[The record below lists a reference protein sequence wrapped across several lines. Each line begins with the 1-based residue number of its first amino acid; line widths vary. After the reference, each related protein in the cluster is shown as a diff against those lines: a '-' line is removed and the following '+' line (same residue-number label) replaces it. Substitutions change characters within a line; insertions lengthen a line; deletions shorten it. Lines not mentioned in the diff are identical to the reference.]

1 MSVGRPAWRFLVAL
15 AVGAASIVLP
25 LALHPRPAAAAS
37 WAPSYDQDFPDPSVL
52 VSGGSYFAYSTQTF
66 LASVPGATSTD
77 GIRWNT
83 NTANILPA
91 LPPWASFGYTWAP
104 SVAQDAAGQ
113 FVMYYA
119 AHDDTLGTECLGRAT
134 ASSAD
139 GPFVDTSSAP
149 VLCQSTLGGSIDPDI
164 FTDAQGQSYLLWK
177 SDGNRDGQA
186 THLWSE
192 PMDADFDLEGSPTLL
207 MSADQGWQG
216 GIVEGPNLLEVQGAY
231 YLFYSG
237 NLYSTARYAVGFATC
252 ASPLGPCTDSPD
264 NPVLTTTTGM
274 SGPGG
279 VSLFTA
285 LDGQLTMAFA
295 AWPGAIGYAVGGYR
309 AMYLADVSFEG
320 GLPVFDPALDPPG
333 GDGYWEAGADGGVFA
348 FGAPFEGSAGGQHL
362 AAPVVAITAPPGG
375 HGYWLAAADGGVFA
389 YGGAPYLGSMAG
401 RALASPI
408 VGMAA
413 TPDGGGYWLVA
424 ADGGVF
430 AFGDASFFGSMGGSH
445 LNSPIVGVAPDSGTG
460 GYWLVGADGGVFA
473 FHAPYVGSTGGRKL
487 TRSIVGMAATAD
499 GGGYWLVGADG
510 GVFSFGDAPFD
521 GSMGAKV
528 LNAPVIGMAATADGG
543 GYWLMGADGGV
554 FSFGDAPFDGSMGA
568 TVLDGPMVAVAA
580 VPATS

>member
-1 MSVGRPAWRFLVAL
+1 M
-15 AVGAASIVLP
+15 
-25 LALHPRPAAAAS
+25 
-37 WAPSYDQDFPDPSVL
+37 
-52 VSGGSYFAYSTQTF
+52 SGGSYFAYSTQTY

-77 GIRWNT
+77 GVRWTT

-119 AHDDTLGTECLGRAT
+119 ARDDALGTECLGRAT

-192 PMDADFDLEGSPTLL
+192 PLDADFDLEGSPTLL
-207 MSADQGWQG
+207 MSADQGWQD

-252 ASPLGPCTDSPD
+252 TSPLGPCTDSPD

-285 LDGQLTMAFA
+285 LDGRLMMAFA

-309 AMYLADVSFEG
+309 AMYLADVSFEDG
-320 GLPVFDPALDPPG
+320 VPVFDPAVDPPG
-333 GDGYWEAGADGGVFA
+333 SDGYWEEARTAGSLRST
-348 FGAPFEGSAGGQHL
+348 PRSK
-362 AAPVVAITAPPGG
+362 APPEASTSPRRWWPSP
-375 HGYWLAAADGGVFA
+375 HPLVAAGTGWRRPTAGSSPTAARPTSVQWPDGT
-389 YGGAPYLGSMAG
+389 
-401 RALASPI
+401 SPRRSS
-408 VGMAA
+408 GMAA

-430 AFGDASFFGSMGGSH
+430 SFGDASFFGSMGGSH
-445 LNSPIVGVAPDSGTG
+445 LNSPSSAWPPTPAPGATGWWPPTAACSHSTPPMSVPPEGAGSPGPSSAWPRRQTAAGTG
-460 GYWLVGADGGVFA
+460 WW
-473 FHAPYVGSTGGRKL
+473 APTAASSASVTPASSGPWARTL
-487 TRSIVGMAATAD
+487 LNAPVVGMAATAD
-499 GGGYWLVGADG
+499 
-510 GVFSFGDAPFD
+510 S
-521 GSMGAKV
+521 
-528 LNAPVIGMAATADGG
+528 G

-554 FSFGDAPFDGSMGA
+554 FSFGDAGFFGSHGCQGA
-568 TVLDGPMVAVAA
+568 RRAHGGRGGGAGHVVTY
-580 VPATS
+580 PAGTGRPGLAGSCLGRLAPT

>member
-1 MSVGRPAWRFLVAL
+1 MGQLRLHLGPVGRPGRRR
-15 AVGAASIVLP
+15 AVRDVLRGTRR
-25 LALHPRPAAAAS
+25 HPGHR
-37 WAPSYDQDFPDPSVL
+37 
-52 VSGGSYFAYSTQTF
+52 
-66 LASVPGATSTD
+66 VPGACD
-77 GIRWNT
+77 RELCGR
-83 NTANILPA
+83 P
-91 LPPWASFGYTWAP
+91 
-104 SVAQDAAGQ
+104 VRRHQ
-113 FVMYYA
+113 
-119 AHDDTLGTECLGRAT
+119 LGTRPLPEHAR
-134 ASSAD
+134 
-139 GPFVDTSSAP
+139 
-149 VLCQSTLGGSIDPDI
+149 GSIDPDI

-295 AWPGAIGYAVGGYR
+295 VWPGAIGYAVGGYR

-333 GDGYWEAGADGGVFA
+333 GDGHWEAGADGGVFA

-445 LNSPIVGVAPDSGTG
+445 LNSPIVGRRPRLGHRGLLA
-460 GYWLVGADGGVFA
+460 
-473 FHAPYVGSTGGRKL
+473 GGRRRRGVRVPRPLCRFHRRAKAHEVD
-487 TRSIVGMAATAD
+487 RGHGRD
-499 GGGYWLVGADG
+499 GRRRRVLAGGRRWRRVQLR
-510 GVFSFGDAPFD
+510 
-521 GSMGAKV
+521 
-528 LNAPVIGMAATADGG
+528 
-543 GYWLMGADGGV
+543 
-554 FSFGDAPFDGSMGA
+554 
-568 TVLDGPMVAVAA
+568 
-580 VPATS
+580 